1 METKKKTLAS
11 FASLLRTVAA
21 CSGARAPVSPFSLL
35 HAPGRPARAALFL
48 TSTALIAFALSEPA
62 HAQSATAAA
71 AATQATRIYNITAQ
85 PLGSALLSFGRQSG
99 LQLTAPGELL
109 RGVKTSG
116 VHGQLTSGQ
125 ALGQLLAGTGLSY
138 APSGSGTV
146 VLTKAAANITLGPVR
161 VGGSLN
167 AHEASIGPGV
177 GYVATYTDAGTKTDT
192 PITQIPNSVYVITK
206 QQILDQQA
214 QTVAEVLRYMPGVYA
229 EKLGTASI
237 GSADG
242 GNANGTG
249 SIMMRGFASTQY
261 VDGLMSWSSAAGET
275 AFVERVEAL
284 NGPASVLYGQVGP
297 GGLIATQLK
306 QPGETPIRNVSVGF
320 GNWGRYEAT
329 FDVGDKITKSGN
341 LKYRIAGIGVTQGS
355 QTDYLHYKRVGVL
368 PSIKWDIDEKTSLT
382 LIGQYLYAPA
392 EAQGNGYPGVGT
404 LVRGKYGYLPR
415 SRFLGD
421 PSLNENGQK
430 TASFE
435 YQFQHK
441 FNRFLEFQQ
450 TFRYEDSSTNINQTY
465 LFGSLR
471 SDQTIKRRAW
481 RQDSSNATVALD
493 SRVVGHLNTGS
504 VQQTLVAG
512 MDFRRINIAQN
523 IAYDMNGAG
532 YVNIWDPAYYLVYPD
547 YSLNSPDNIEWDN
560 MRQTQY
566 QSGVYFQDQIKW
578 GRLSVLLGGRQD
590 WYSYKGITTTADN
603 FETAGHGVITEPYVD
618 GRHKS
623 SRSKFTWRAGL
634 TYTFDFGLT
643 PYFSYA
649 TSFIPQTGSYQY
661 DGQAAKPLTGN
672 QFEVGLKYLVPNT
685 NILLTA
691 AAYDIKENHYQ
702 ITDTQHPGY
711 MADAGTVSSKGVELS
726 AHANVTKDI
735 RLTASYSF
743 NETRVT
749 KSSNTVWLTDMYG
762 NAIGPNDGAI
772 SEQGKYV
779 AGLPRQMVNMFVDY
793 TLPRKIFYGLGVN
806 FGIRYIGSTYADNAN
821 SYKVPSYLLFDVG
834 AHYDFENAS
843 PILKGLKAQLA
854 ISNLANTRYVTSCSS
869 GDGGG
874 SCYYGQAQRIYGN
887 FSYSW

>member
-1 METKKKTLAS
+1 MPHLLGSNIGSTSRYLVGTNLSFTSSVFMGIVFCCNPCVALAS
-11 FASLLRTVAA
+11 SEKETTFFNI
-21 CSGARAPVSPFSLL
+21 P
-35 HAPGRPARAALFL
+35 
-48 TSTALIAFALSEPA
+48 SEP
-62 HAQSATAAA
+62 
-71 AATQATRIYNITAQ
+71 
-85 PLGSALLSFGRQSG
+85 
-99 LQLTAPGELL
+99 
-109 RGVKTSG
+109 
-116 VHGQLTSGQ
+116 
-125 ALGQLLAGTGLSY
+125 
-138 APSGSGTV
+138 
-146 VLTKAAANITLGPVR
+146 LTKALLEIGRTTNTQINFSPLLTANKKSSALKGQNTINGAIQVVLQNTGLTFQKTDVGISIAEKKQSTITLGPVK
-161 VGGSLN
+161 VGGIVN

-229 EKLGTASI
+229 EQMGTASI
-237 GSADG
+237 GSAAG

-261 VDGLMSWSSAAGET
+261 VDGLMSWSIAAGET

-306 QPGETPIRNVSVGF
+306 QPGETPVRNVSVGF

-392 EAQGNGYPGVGT
+392 EAQGSGYPGVGT

-421 PSLNENGQK
+421 PSLNESGQR

-441 FNRFLEFQQ
+441 FNNFLEFQQ

-465 LFGSLR
+465 LYGSLG
-471 SDQTIKRRAW
+471 SDQTINRRAW
-481 RQDSSNATVALD
+481 RQNSSNSTVALD
-493 SRVVGHLNTGS
+493 SRLVGHLDAGA
-504 VQQTLVAG
+504 VKQILVAG
-512 MDFRRINIAQN
+512 MDFRRVNITQD
-523 IAYDMNGAG
+523 IAYDTNGTAS
-532 YVNIWDPAYYLVYPD
+532 VNIWDPVYYLTYPD
-547 YSLNSPDNIEWDN
+547 FSLNSPDNIRWQN

-578 GRLSVLLGGRQD
+578 GNLSVLLGGRQD
-590 WYSYKGITTTADN
+590 WYNYKATVTTAN
-603 FETAGHGVITEPYVD
+603 NYLASGHGVITEPYVND
-618 GRHKS
+618 RENS

-634 TYTFDFGLT
+634 TYNFDFGLT

-649 TSFIPQTGSYQY
+649 TSFIPQTGAFQY
-661 DGQAAKPLTGN
+661 GGQAAKPLNGK
-672 QFEVGLKYLVPNT
+672 QFEAGLKYLVPNT

-691 AAYDIKENHYQ
+691 AAYNIKENHYQ
-702 ITDTQHPGY
+702 ITDTEHPGY
-711 MADAGTVSSKGVELS
+711 QADAGTVTSKGVELS
-726 AHANVTKDI
+726 AHANITRDL

-743 NETRVT
+743 NETRAT
-749 KSSNTVWLTDMYG
+749 KSNNKVTLRDM
-762 NAIGPNDGAI
+762 DGTNLGTI
-772 SEQGKYV
+772 SEQGKYI
-779 AGLPRQMVNMFVDY
+779 AGLPRNMVNMFVDY
-793 TLPRKIFYGLGVN
+793 TLPRQIFHGLGVN

-821 SYKVPSYLLFDVG
+821 SYKVPDYLLFDVG

-843 PILKGLKAQLA
+843 PMLKGLRTQLA

-869 GDGGG
+869 GMAGGT
-874 SCYYGQAQRIYGN
+874 CYYGQAQRIYGN
-887 FSYSW
+887 ISYSW

>member
-1 METKKKTLAS
+1 MMERGDAPRRTKNRNRCGVLIRQLMAGSAFTWCAVEFCPSPALAQG
-11 FASLLRTVAA
+11 TVASA
-21 CSGARAPVSPFSLL
+21 AAQTISVNIPAGELNHALLTLSQTAHLQIFYDMDKVKGL
-35 HAPGRPARAALFL
+35 HANAVSG
-48 TSTALIAFALSEPA
+48 TMTADQALS
-62 HAQSATAAA
+62 
-71 AATQATRIYNITAQ
+71 RM
-85 PLGSALLSFGRQSG
+85 L
-99 LQLTAPGELL
+99 
-109 RGVKTSG
+109 
-116 VHGQLTSGQ
+116 
-125 ALGQLLAGTGLSY
+125 
-138 APSGSGTV
+138 SGSGYSFSRTGNKISLV
-146 VLTKAAANITLGPVR
+146 PAAANITLGPIR

-167 AHEASIGPGV
+167 AHEAAIGPGV

-229 EKLGTASI
+229 EKLGTSSI
-237 GSADG
+237 GSAAG
-242 GNANGTG
+242 GNANNTG

-261 VDGLMSWSSAAGET
+261 VDGLMSRSLAAGET

-306 QPGETPIRNVSVGF
+306 QPGDTPIRTVSVGF

-392 EAQGNGYPGVGT
+392 EAQGSGYPGVGT

-421 PSLNENGQK
+421 PSLNESGQR

-441 FNRFLEFQQ
+441 FNKFLEFQQ
-450 TFRYEDSSTNINQTY
+450 TFRYEDSSTNLNQTY
-465 LFGSLR
+465 LYGSLG
-471 SDQTIKRRAW
+471 SDQTINRRAW
-481 RQDSSNATVALD
+481 RQNSSNSTVALD
-493 SRVVGHLNTGS
+493 SRLVGHLDAGA
-504 VQQTLVAG
+504 VKQILVAG
-512 MDFRRINIAQN
+512 MDFRRVNITQD
-523 IAYDMNGAG
+523 IAYDTNG
-532 YVNIWDPAYYLVYPD
+532 VSSINIWDPVYYLTYPD
-547 YSLNSPDNIEWDN
+547 YSLNSPDNIRWQN

-578 GRLSVLLGGRQD
+578 GNLSVLLGGRQD
-590 WYSYKGITTTADN
+590 WYNYKGTVTTADN
-603 FETAGHGVITEPYVD
+603 YLASGHGVITEPYVND
-618 GRHKS
+618 RENS

-634 TYTFDFGLT
+634 TYNFDFGLT

-649 TSFIPQTGSYQY
+649 TSFIPQTGAFQY
-661 DGQAAKPLTGN
+661 GGQAAKPLNGK

-691 AAYDIKENHYQ
+691 AAYNIKENHYQ
-702 ITDTQHPGY
+702 ITDTEHPGY
-711 MADAGTVSSKGVELS
+711 QADAGTVTSKGVELS
-726 AHANVTKDI
+726 AHANITRDL

-749 KSSNTVWLTDMYG
+749 KSDTQVTVRDM
-762 NAIGPNDGAI
+762 DGTKLGTV
-772 SEQGKYV
+772 SEQGKYI
-779 AGLPRQMVNMFVDY
+779 AGLPRNMVNMFADY
-793 TLPRKIFYGLGVN
+793 TLPRQVFHGLGVN

-821 SYKVPSYLLFDVG
+821 SYKVPDYLLFDVG
-834 AHYDFENAS
+834 AYYDFENAS
-843 PILKGLKAQLA
+843 PMLKGLRAQLA
-854 ISNLANTRYVTSCSS
+854 ISNLANTRYVTSCSA
-869 GDGGG
+869 GVAGGT
-874 SCYYGQAQRIYGN
+874 CYYGQAQRIYGN

>member
-1 METKKKTLAS
+1 MMERGDAPHRTTNRTRCSVLIRQLMAGSAFTWCTVELCPSPAMAQGTVVPVVAQTLSVNIPAGELNH
-11 FASLLRTVAA
+11 ALLTLSQTAHLQIFYDMDKVK
-21 CSGARAPVSPFSLL
+21 GL
-35 HAPGRPARAALFL
+35 HANAVSG
-48 TSTALIAFALSEPA
+48 TMTADQALS
-62 HAQSATAAA
+62 
-71 AATQATRIYNITAQ
+71 RM
-85 PLGSALLSFGRQSG
+85 L
-99 LQLTAPGELL
+99 
-109 RGVKTSG
+109 
-116 VHGQLTSGQ
+116 
-125 ALGQLLAGTGLSY
+125 
-138 APSGSGTV
+138 SGSGYSFSRAGNKISLV
-146 VLTKAAANITLGPVR
+146 KASANITLGPVR
-161 VGGSLN
+161 VGGNLN
-167 AHEASIGPGV
+167 AHEAAIGPGV

-237 GSADG
+237 GSSVG

-261 VDGLMSWSSAAGET
+261 VDGLVGGSLAAGET

-392 EAQGNGYPGVGT
+392 EAQGDSYPGVGT

-421 PSLNENGQK
+421 PSLNEDGQK

-441 FNRFLEFQQ
+441 FNKFLEFQQ
-450 TFRYEDSSTNINQTY
+450 TFRYEDSSTNIKQTY
-465 LFGSLR
+465 LFGSLQE
-471 SDQTIKRRAW
+471 DQTIKRRAW
-481 RQDSSNATVALD
+481 HQASSQATVALD
-493 SRVVGHLNTGS
+493 SRLVGHLKTGAL
-504 VQQTLVAG
+504 QQTLVAG
-512 MDFRRINIAQN
+512 MDFRRIDITQN

-547 YSLNSPDNIEWDN
+547 FSLNSPDNIEWDN

-590 WYSYKGITTTADN
+590 WYNYKATVTTADN
-603 FETAGHGVITEPYVD
+603 FEAAGHGVITEPYVD
-618 GRHKS
+618 DREKS
-623 SRSKFTWRAGL
+623 SRSKFTWRAGF
-634 TYTFDFGLT
+634 TYNFDFGLT

-649 TSFIPQTGSYQY
+649 TSFIPQTGAFQY
-661 DGQAAKPLTGN
+661 GGQAAKPLNGK
-672 QFEVGLKYLVPNT
+672 QFEVGLKYLIPNT

-702 ITDTQHPGY
+702 ITDTEHPGY
-711 MADAGTVSSKGVELS
+711 EADAGTVTSKGVELS
-726 AHANVTKDI
+726 AHANVTKDL

-749 KSSNTVWLTDMYG
+749 KSNNTVWLTDMYG

-779 AGLPRQMVNMFVDY
+779 AGLPRNMVNMFVDY

-869 GDGGG
+869 GDAGG

>member
-1 METKKKTLAS
+1 MEPEIAPRLVGRTKKSGLRHVWLNRPVMLAVPSALLFALAS
-11 FASLLRTVAA
+11 MD
-21 CSGARAPVSPFSLL
+21 
-35 HAPGRPARAALFL
+35 ARAA
-48 TSTALIAFALSEPA
+48 SSNVS
-62 HAQSATAAA
+62 QTAAPLA
-71 AATQATRIYNITAQ
+71 RSYNIPSL
-85 PLGSALLSFGRQSG
+85 PL
-99 LQLTAPGELL
+99 
-109 RGVKTSG
+109 
-116 VHGQLTSGQ
+116 GQ
-125 ALGQLLAGTGLSY
+125 ALATYGKQTGVQVTYDPALLMGKTSAAVSGSMAPQDALQKLLSSSNLSY
-138 APSGSGTV
+138 RDAGSNTIV
-146 VLTKAAANITLGPVR
+146 IQKASANITLGPVR

-167 AHEASIGPGV
+167 THEAAIGPGV

-229 EKLGTASI
+229 EQMGTASI
-237 GSADG
+237 GSANG

-249 SIMMRGFASTQY
+249 AIMMRGFQSTQY
-261 VDGLMSWSSAAGET
+261 VDGLMSWSNTAGET

-392 EAQGNGYPGVGT
+392 EAQGDGYPGVGT

-421 PSLNENGQK
+421 PSINENGQR

-441 FNRFLEFQQ
+441 FNKFLEFQQ
-450 TFRYEDSSTNINQTY
+450 TFRYEDSSTSMNQTY
-465 LFGSLR
+465 LFGSLQ

-481 RQDSSNATVALD
+481 RQTASDATVALD
-493 SRVVGHLNTGS
+493 SRVIGHLNTGS
-504 VQQTLVAG
+504 IQQTLVAG
-512 MDFRRINIAQN
+512 MDFRRVHMTQN
-523 IAYDMNGAG
+523 LAYDMNGAG

-547 YSLNSPDNIEWDN
+547 YSLNSSDNIEWDN

-590 WYSYKGITTTADN
+590 WYNYQGTVTTADN
-603 FETAGHGVITEPYVD
+603 FEAAGHGVITEPYVD
-618 GRHKS
+618 DREKS
-623 SRSKFTWRAGL
+623 SRSKFTWRAGF
-634 TYTFDFGLT
+634 TYNFDFGLT

-649 TSFIPQTGSYQY
+649 TSFIPQTGAFQY
-661 DGQAAKPLTGN
+661 GDQAAKPLNGK
-672 QFEVGLKYLVPNT
+672 QFEAGLKYLVPNT

-702 ITDTQHPGY
+702 ITDTEHPGY
-711 MADAGTVSSKGVELS
+711 EADAGTVTSKGVELS

-743 NETRVT
+743 NETRAT
-749 KSSNTVWLTDMYG
+749 KSNNQVTVRDMYG
-762 NAIGPNDGAI
+762 TNLGTI
-772 SEQGKYV
+772 SEQGKYI
-779 AGLPRQMVNMFVDY
+779 AGLPRNMVNMFVDY
-793 TLPRKIFYGLGVN
+793 TLPRQIFHGLGVN
-806 FGIRYIGSTYADNAN
+806 FGIRYIGSTYANNAN
-821 SYKVPSYLLFDVG
+821 SYKVPDYLLFDVG
-834 AHYDFENAS
+834 AHYDFGDAS
-843 PILKGLKAQLA
+843 PILKGLRAQLA

-869 GDGGG
+869 GMAGGT
-874 SCYYGQAQRIYGN
+874 CYYGQAQRIYGN
-887 FSYSW
+887 ISYSW

>member
-1 METKKKTLAS
+1 MPHLLGSNMGITSRYSGRTNLSFMSSVFMGIVFCCNSSIALAS
-11 FASLLRTVAA
+11 SEKETTFFNI
-21 CSGARAPVSPFSLL
+21 P
-35 HAPGRPARAALFL
+35 
-48 TSTALIAFALSEPA
+48 SEP
-62 HAQSATAAA
+62 
-71 AATQATRIYNITAQ
+71 
-85 PLGSALLSFGRQSG
+85 
-99 LQLTAPGELL
+99 
-109 RGVKTSG
+109 
-116 VHGQLTSGQ
+116 
-125 ALGQLLAGTGLSY
+125 
-138 APSGSGTV
+138 
-146 VLTKAAANITLGPVR
+146 LTKALLEIGRTTNTQINFSPLLTANKKSSALKGQNTINGAIQVVLQNTGLTFQKTDVGISIVEKKQSTITLGPVK
-161 VGGSLN
+161 VGGLIN

-229 EKLGTASI
+229 EQMGTASN
-237 GSADG
+237 GPANG
-242 GNANGTG
+242 GKANGTG
-249 SIMMRGFASTQY
+249 AIMMRGFQSTQY
-261 VDGLMSWSSAAGET
+261 VDGLMSWSNAAGET

-320 GNWGRYEAT
+320 GNWGRYQAT

-392 EAQGNGYPGVGT
+392 EAQGDGYPGVGT

-421 PSLNENGQK
+421 PSINENGQR

-441 FNRFLEFQQ
+441 FNKFLEFQQ
-450 TFRYEDSSTNINQTY
+450 TFRYEDSSTHMNQTY
-465 LFGSLR
+465 LQGSLQP
-471 SDQTIKRRAW
+471 DQTIERRAW
-481 RQDSSNATVALD
+481 RQTASDAVVALD
-493 SRVVGHLNTGS
+493 SKVIGHLNTGA
-504 VQQTLVAG
+504 VKQTLVAG
-512 MDFRRINIAQN
+512 MDFRRVNITQD

-532 YVNIWDPAYYLVYPD
+532 YVNIWDPVYYQVYPD
-547 YSLNSPDNIEWDN
+547 YSLNSLDNIEWDGFKEN
-560 MRQTQY
+560 QY
-566 QSGVYFQDQIKW
+566 QSGIYFQDQIKW
-578 GRLSVLLGGRQD
+578 KRLSILLGGRQD
-590 WYSYKGITTTADN
+590 WYNYTAVGTTADN
-603 FETAGHGVITEPYVD
+603 FESAGHGVITNPYVD
-618 GRHKS
+618 YKQNPS
-623 SRSKFTWRAGL
+623 ASKFTWRAGL
-634 TYTFDFGLT
+634 TYNFDFGLT
-643 PYFSYA
+643 PYFSYS
-649 TSFIPQTGSYQY
+649 TSFIPQTGSFQY
-661 DGQAAKPLTGN
+661 GGEAAKPLTGK
-672 QFEVGLKYLVPNT
+672 QFEIGLKYLVPNT

-762 NAIGPNDGAI
+762 NAVGPNDGAI

-869 GDGGG
+869 GDDGG

>member
-1 METKKKTLAS
+1 MLGITQTRHAATRRITLA
-11 FASLLRTVAA
+11 T
-21 CSGARAPVSPFSLL
+21 
-35 HAPGRPARAALFL
+35 ALFL
-48 TSTALIAFALSEPA
+48 TTTALVSLTPLSA
-62 HAQSATAAA
+62 VAQTGAASQSAQSFAISA
-71 AATQATRIYNITAQ
+71 R
-85 PLGSALLSFGRQSG
+85 PLGEALLLFSHQTHLQITSQGPMLTGRRSAAVSG
-99 LQLTAPGELL
+99 HFTPSEALTRLL
-109 RGVKTSG
+109 S
-116 VHGQLTSGQ
+116 
-125 ALGQLLAGTGLSY
+125 GTGLTFRSE
-138 APSGSGTV
+138 AGGAIQIVPAS
-146 VLTKAAANITLGPVR
+146 ANITLGPIR

-167 AHEASIGPGV
+167 AHEAAIGPGV

-237 GSADG
+237 GSSAG

-261 VDGLMSWSSAAGET
+261 VDGLVGGALTAGET

-297 GGLIATQLK
+297 GGLVATRLK
-306 QPGETPIRNVSVGF
+306 QPGETPVHNVSVGF

-392 EAQGNGYPGVGT
+392 EAQGDGYPGVGT

-421 PSLNENGQK
+421 PSLNEDGQK

-441 FNRFLEFQQ
+441 FNKFLEFQQ
-450 TFRYEDSSTNINQTY
+450 SFRYEDSSTNIKQTY
-465 LFGSLR
+465 LFGSLQEN
-471 SDQTIKRRAW
+471 QTINRRAW
-481 RQDSSNATVALD
+481 HQASSNTTVALD
-493 SRVVGHLNTGS
+493 SRVIGHLNTGG

-512 MDFRRINIAQN
+512 MDFRRIDLTQN
-523 IAYDMNGAG
+523 ITYDMNGTKPI
-532 YVNIWDPAYYLVYPD
+532 NIWDPVYYITYPNF
-547 YSLNSPDNIEWDN
+547 SLSSPDNIEIDN
-560 MRQTQY
+560 MRDVQY
-566 QSGVYFQDQIKW
+566 QSGIYFQDQIKW
-578 GRLSVLLGGRQD
+578 KKLSVILGGRQD
-590 WYSYKGITTTADN
+590 WYNDAGPFITGDN
-603 FETAGHGVITEPYVD
+603 FETSGHGVITKPYVD
-618 GRHKS
+618 SDGKYS
-623 SRSKFTWRAGL
+623 SSKFTWRAGF
-634 TYTFDFGLT
+634 TYNLDFGLT
-643 PYFSYA
+643 PYFSYS
-649 TSFIPQTGSYQY
+649 TSFLPQTGSVQY
-661 DGQAAKPLTGN
+661 NGQATKPLNGR
-672 QFEVGLKYLVPNT
+672 QFEAGLKYLVPNT

-702 ITDTQHPGY
+702 ITDTEHPGY
-711 MADAGTVSSKGVELS
+711 QADAGTVTSKGVELS
-726 AHANVTKDI
+726 AHANVTKDL

-743 NETRVT
+743 NETRAT
-749 KSSNTVWLTDMYG
+749 KSDTQVTVRDIYG
-762 NAIGPNDGAI
+762 TNLGTV
-772 SEQGKYV
+772 SEQGKYI
-779 AGLPRQMVNMFVDY
+779 AGLPRNMVNMFVDY
-793 TLPRKIFYGLGVN
+793 TLPRQIFHGLGVN
-806 FGIRYIGSTYADNAN
+806 FGVRYIGSTYADNAN
-821 SYKVPSYLLFDVG
+821 SYKVPDYLLFDVG

-843 PILKGLKAQLA
+843 PMLKGLRAQLA
-854 ISNLANTRYVTSCSS
+854 ISNLANTRYVTSCSA
-869 GDGGG
+869 GVAGGT
-874 SCYYGQAQRIYGN
+874 CYYGQAQRIYGN

>member
-1 METKKKTLAS
+1 MERGRGCSA
-11 FASLLRTVAA
+11 LLR
-21 CSGARAPVSPFSLL
+21 LL
-35 HAPGRPARAALFL
+35 M
-48 TSTALIAFALSEPA
+48 S
-62 HAQSATAAA
+62 
-71 AATQATRIYNITAQ
+71 
-85 PLGSALLSFGRQSG
+85 GSALTWGVVGLSPETGLAQETTVSASERTLSVSIPTGDLNHSLLAFSQQAHLQIFFETSQVKGLKGNAVSG
-99 LQLTAPGELL
+99 KMTED
-109 RGVKTSG
+109 
-116 VHGQLTSGQ
+116 Q
-125 ALGQLLAGTGLSY
+125 ALSRILAGTGYTFARSTGNHISL
-138 APSGSGTV
+138 V
-146 VLTKAAANITLGPVR
+146 KAAANITLGPVK
-161 VGGSLN
+161 VGGLVN
-167 AHEASIGPGV
+167 THEAAIGPGV

-229 EKLGTASI
+229 ERLGTASI
-237 GSADG
+237 GSAAG

-249 SIMMRGFASTQY
+249 SIMMRGFAATQY
-261 VDGLMSWSSAAGET
+261 VDGLSSWSLAAGET
-275 AFVERVEAL
+275 AFVERVETL

-382 LIGQYLYAPA
+382 LIGQYLYAPS
-392 EAQGNGYPGVGT
+392 EAQGDGYPGVGT

-421 PSLNENGQK
+421 PSINENGQR

-441 FNRFLEFQQ
+441 FNKFLEFQQ
-450 TFRYEDSSTNINQTY
+450 TFRYEDSSTHMNQTY
-465 LFGSLR
+465 LQGSLQA
-471 SDQTIKRRAW
+471 DQTIKRRAW
-481 RQDSSNATVALD
+481 RQDSSSATVALD
-493 SRVVGHLNTGS
+493 SRFVGHLKTGAL
-504 VQQTLVAG
+504 QQTLVAG
-512 MDFRRINIAQN
+512 MDFRRVHLTQN

-532 YVNIWDPAYYLVYPD
+532 YVNIWDPVYYQVYPD
-547 YSLNSPDNIEWDN
+547 YSLNSPDNIEWDGFKEN
-560 MRQTQY
+560 QY
-566 QSGVYFQDQIKW
+566 QSGIYFQDQIKW
-578 GRLSVLLGGRQD
+578 KRLSILLGGRQD
-590 WYSYKGITTTADN
+590 WYNYTAVGTTADN
-603 FETAGHGVITEPYVD
+603 FESAGHGVITNPYVD
-618 GRHKS
+618 YKQNPS
-623 SRSKFTWRAGL
+623 ASKFTWRAGL
-634 TYTFDFGLT
+634 TYNFDFGLT

-649 TSFIPQTGSYQY
+649 TSFIPQTGSFQY
-661 DGQAAKPLTGN
+661 NGQAAKPLNGK
-672 QFEVGLKYLVPNT
+672 QFEVGLKYLVPKS

-702 ITDTQHPGY
+702 ITDTEHPGY
-711 MADAGTVSSKGVELS
+711 EADAGTVTSKGVELS

-743 NETRVT
+743 NETRVM
-749 KSSNTVWLTDMYG
+749 KSNNTVWLTDMYG

-779 AGLPRQMVNMFVDY
+779 AGLPRHMVNMFVDY

-834 AHYDFENAS
+834 AYYDFQNAS
-843 PILKGLKAQLA
+843 PMLKGLKAQLA

>member
-1 METKKKTLAS
+1 MAYNRYVS
-11 FASLLRTVAA
+11 GRMIASLLFVTTTA
-21 CSGARAPVSPFSLL
+21 
-35 HAPGRPARAALFL
+35 L
-48 TSTALIAFALSEPA
+48 TSLCCRGAVAQAAHPQQKMSFHIPAGSLSDALVSFSTQSHVLVTSSAVSLRGHASSGLSGQFTPADALR
-62 HAQSATAAA
+62 Q
-71 AATQATRIYNITAQ
+71 IL
-85 PLGSALLSFGRQSG
+85 LGS
-99 LQLTAPGELL
+99 
-109 RGVKTSG
+109 
-116 VHGQLTSGQ
+116 
-125 ALGQLLAGTGLSY
+125 GLSY
-138 APSGSGTV
+138 SSAGNGALQIVPAP
-146 VLTKAAANITLGPVR
+146 KAANITLGPVR

-167 AHEASIGPGV
+167 AHAAAIGPGV

-229 EKLGTASI
+229 EQMGTASI
-237 GSADG
+237 GSAAG

-261 VDGLMSWSSAAGET
+261 VDGLMSWSLAAGET

-297 GGLIATQLK
+297 GGVIATQLK

-392 EAQGNGYPGVGT
+392 EAQGSGYPGVGT

-421 PSLNENGQK
+421 PSLNESGQR

-441 FNRFLEFQQ
+441 FNKFLEFQQ

-465 LFGSLR
+465 LYGSLG
-471 SDQTIKRRAW
+471 SDQTINRRAW
-481 RQDSSNATVALD
+481 RQNSSNSTVALD
-493 SRVVGHLNTGS
+493 SRLVGHLDAGA
-504 VQQTLVAG
+504 VKQILVAG
-512 MDFRRINIAQN
+512 MDFRRVNITQD
-523 IAYDMNGAG
+523 IAYDTNGTAS
-532 YVNIWDPAYYLVYPD
+532 VNIWDPIYYLTYPD
-547 YSLNSPDNIEWDN
+547 FSLNSPDNIRWQN

-578 GRLSVLLGGRQD
+578 GNLSVLLGGRQD
-590 WYSYKGITTTADN
+590 WYNYKGTVTTAN
-603 FETAGHGVITEPYVD
+603 NYLASGHGVITEPYVND
-618 GRHKS
+618 RENS

-634 TYTFDFGLT
+634 TYNFDFGLT

-649 TSFIPQTGSYQY
+649 TSFIPQIGAFQY
-661 DGQAAKPLTGN
+661 GGQAAKPLNGK

-702 ITDTQHPGY
+702 ITDTEHPGY
-711 MADAGTVSSKGVELS
+711 EADAGTVTSKGVELS

-743 NETRVT
+743 NETRAT
-749 KSSNTVWLTDMYG
+749 KSNNQVTLRDMDGTNLGTV
-762 NAIGPNDGAI
+762 
-772 SEQGKYV
+772 SEQGKYI
-779 AGLPRQMVNMFVDY
+779 AGLPRNMVNMFVDY
-793 TLPRKIFYGLGVN
+793 TLPRQIFHGLGVN

-821 SYKVPSYLLFDVG
+821 SYKVPDYLLFDVG

-843 PILKGLKAQLA
+843 PMLKGLRAQLA

-869 GDGGG
+869 GQAGGT
-874 SCYYGQAQRIYGN
+874 CYYGQAQRIYGN

>member
-1 METKKKTLAS
+1 MTIDDRMKRCGRQVAWLIVLGSTTFLNVAVTKSYGAEPSQSAQAVRS
-11 FASLLRTVAA
+11 FFI
-21 CSGARAPVSPFSLL
+21 P
-35 HAPGRPARAALFL
+35 
-48 TSTALIAFALSEPA
+48 
-62 HAQSATAAA
+62 AQSLEDGL
-71 AATQATRIYNITAQ
+71 TR
-85 PLGSALLSFGRQSG
+85 FGQQSG
-99 LQLTAPGELL
+99 WQVSVDGKLAKSLTTH
-109 RGVKTSG
+109 GVSGTMTSA
-116 VHGQLTSGQ
+116 Q
-125 ALGQLLAGTGLSY
+125 ALNAILSGTGLTY
-138 APSGSGTV
+138 TITGGRTV
-146 VLTKAAANITLGPVR
+146 VLTKAAANITLGPIR

-229 EKLGTASI
+229 ERLGTSSI
-237 GSADG
+237 GSAAG

-261 VDGLMSWSSAAGET
+261 VDGLVGGSLAAGET

-355 QTDYLHYKRVGVL
+355 QTDYLNYKRVGVL

-382 LIGQYLYAPA
+382 LIGQYLYAPS
-392 EAQGNGYPGVGT
+392 EAQGSGYPGVGT
-404 LVRGKYGYLPR
+404 LVPGKYGYLPR

-441 FNRFLEFQQ
+441 FNKFLEFQQ
-450 TFRYEDSSTNINQTY
+450 TFRYEDSSTNIKQTY
-465 LFGSLR
+465 LFGSLQEN
-471 SDQTIKRRAW
+471 QTINRRAW
-481 RQDSSNATVALD
+481 HQASSHATVALD
-493 SRVVGHLNTGS
+493 SRLVGHVNTGG

-512 MDFRRINIAQN
+512 MDFRRVDLTQN
-523 IAYDMNGAG
+523 ITYDVNGTKPI
-532 YVNIWDPAYYLVYPD
+532 NIWDPVYYITYPNF
-547 YSLNSPDNIEWDN
+547 SLSSPDNIRIQN
-560 MRQTQY
+560 MRDVQY
-566 QSGVYFQDQIKW
+566 QSGVYFQGQIKW
-578 GRLSVLLGGRQD
+578 KKLSVILGGRQD
-590 WYSYKGITTTADN
+590 WYNDAGPFIIGDN
-603 FETAGHGVITEPYVD
+603 FLTSGHGVITKPYVESD
-618 GRHKS
+618 DKYS
-623 SRSKFTWRAGL
+623 SSKFTWRAGF
-634 TYTFDFGLT
+634 TYNLDFGLT
-643 PYFSYA
+643 PYFSYS
-649 TSFIPQTGSYQY
+649 TSFLPQTGSVQY
-661 DGQAAKPLTGN
+661 NGQAAKPLNGR
-672 QFEVGLKYLVPNT
+672 QFEAGLKYLVPNT

-702 ITDTQHPGY
+702 ITDTEHPGY
-711 MADAGTVSSKGVELS
+711 NADAGTVTSKGVELS

-743 NETRVT
+743 NETRAT
-749 KSSNTVWLTDMYG
+749 KSNNKVTLRDM
-762 NAIGPNDGAI
+762 DGTNLGTI
-772 SEQGKYV
+772 SEQGRYI
-779 AGLPRQMVNMFVDY
+779 AGIPRNMVNMFVDY
-793 TLPRKIFYGLGVN
+793 TLPRQIFHGLGVN

-821 SYKVPSYLLFDVG
+821 SYKVPDYLLFDVG

-843 PILKGLKAQLA
+843 PMLKGLRTQLA

-869 GDGGG
+869 GMAGGT
-874 SCYYGQAQRIYGN
+874 CYYGQAQRIYGN
-887 FSYSW
+887 ISYSW